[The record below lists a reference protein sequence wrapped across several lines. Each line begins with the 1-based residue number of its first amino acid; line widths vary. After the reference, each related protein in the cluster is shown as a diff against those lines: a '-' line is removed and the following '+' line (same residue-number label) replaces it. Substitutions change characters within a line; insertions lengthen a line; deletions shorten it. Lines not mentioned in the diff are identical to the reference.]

1 MGELPNAQVP
11 AGVDRLE
18 GAFGV
23 DANAGDTSGGD
34 VLFKGEV
41 LGENTKVLDL
51 IFGIQSLNEVGFLE
65 ILTSGGL
72 IANKQTSQI
81 NPLILMDFAY
91 LNMLKSSC
99 CRLELPSS

>member
-11 AGVDRLE
+11 AGVDRFQ

-41 LGENTKVLDL
+41 LGEDTNDLDL
-51 IFGIQSLNEVGFLE
+51 VFGIQSLDEVGFLAV
-65 ILTSGGL
+65 G
-72 IANKQTSQI
+72 AV
-81 NPLILMDFAY
+81 A
-91 LNMLKSSC
+91 
-99 CRLELPSS
+99 